1 MNKKIFLL
9 VIAIA
14 AGVAGTLNATREKG
28 SADKVQETRPLTG
41 DIRVVV
47 STTGTVEPQNRLEI
61 KPPIAGR
68 IEEIRVREGQG
79 VRSGDI
85 LALMSSTDRAALLDM
100 AMIKGEE
107 ELKYWQDV
115 YKATSLIAPINGD
128 VIVRAVEPGQTVTTS
143 DPVLVLS
150 DRLIVSAD
158 VDETD
163 IGRVKVGQKAVIGLD
178 AYPDIKVNAQVN
190 HISYESTLV
199 NNVTIYA
206 VDIVPEFVPEVFR
219 SGMSANVEIIVQEKT
234 GVLLLPL
241 DAVQDKED
249 RAFVLLKDTASGTPV
264 LAPVQTGIRD
274 DHHVEIV
281 SGLSPQDTIILPDQ
295 TFSLPAAR
303 SSGKNPFM
311 PSPPGRGKMK

>member
-9 VIAIA
+9 VLA
-14 AGVAGTLNATREKG
+14 VAVAVGLTLNATRGKS
-28 SADKVQETRPLTG
+28 SAAKMQETHPFTG
-41 DIRVVV
+41 DIRVTV

-68 IEEIRVREGQG
+68 VEEIRVQEGQE
-79 VRSGDI
+79 VQSGDV

-100 AMIKGEE
+100 AMIKGAE
-107 ELKYWQDV
+107 ELKYWQEV

-143 DPVLVLS
+143 DAILVLS

-163 IGRVKVGQKAVIGLD
+163 IGRVHVGQKAVVGLD

-206 VDIVPEFVPEVFR
+206 VDIVPESVPEVFR

-234 GVLLLPL
+234 GVFLLPL
-241 DAVQDKED
+241 EALSDQEGHTV
-249 RAFVLLKDTASGTPV
+249 VLVKDQASGSPV
-264 LAPVQTGIRD
+264 PVFVQTGIRD
-274 DHHVEIV
+274 DNYVEIV
-281 SGLSPQDTIILPDQ
+281 SGLSPQDTVVLPEQ
-295 TFSLPAAR
+295 TVSLPAAR
-303 SSGKNPFM
+303 TSGKNPFM
-311 PSPPGRGKMK
+311 PSRPGRGK

>member
-1 MNKKIFLL
+1 MNKRIFLL
-9 VIAIA
+9 ITVMLF
-14 AGVAGTLNATREKG
+14 GVGLALNATKG
-28 SADKVQETRPLTG
+28 KSAADKVQETHPFVG

-68 IEEIRVREGQG
+68 VEDIRVREGQR
-79 VRSGDI
+79 VHSGDI

-163 IGRVKVGQKAVIGLD
+163 IGRVTVGQKAVIGLD

-206 VDIVPEFVPEVFR
+206 VDIVPESVPEVFR
-219 SGMSANVEIIVQEKT
+219 SGMSANVEIVVQEKN

-241 DAVQDKED
+241 EAVKDKD
-249 RAFVLLKDTASGTPV
+249 GRTVVLVKDPASGNQLLV
-264 LAPVQTGIRD
+264 SVQTGVKD
-274 DHHVEIV
+274 DDHVEIV
-281 SGLSPQDTIILPDQ
+281 SGLSTSDTVILSDQ

-303 SSGKNPFM
+303 STGRNPFM
-311 PSPPGRGKMK
+311 PSHPGKGK

>member
-1 MNKKIFLL
+1 
-9 VIAIA
+9 
-14 AGVAGTLNATREKG
+14 
-28 SADKVQETRPLTG
+28 
-41 DIRVVV
+41 
-47 STTGTVEPQNRLEI
+47 
-61 KPPIAGR
+61 
-68 IEEIRVREGQG
+68 
-79 VRSGDI
+79 
-85 LALMSSTDRAALLDM
+85 
-100 AMIKGEE
+100 
-107 ELKYWQDV
+107 
-115 YKATSLIAPINGD
+115 
-128 VIVRAVEPGQTVTTS
+128 
-143 DPVLVLS
+143 
-150 DRLIVSAD
+150 
-158 VDETD
+158 
-163 IGRVKVGQKAVIGLD
+163 VKVGQKAVIGLD

-249 RAFVLLKDTASGTPV
+249 RAFVLLKDPASGTPV